1 VTSPD
6 DRLDTAALPEGFG
19 LRLDRSV
26 RAFRRGT
33 VLVGGHPG
41 RLMALSPDG
50 ADELRRWLEGA
61 PPSPAARRLGRRLVD
76 AGMAH
81 PVAPRVPVHPHPDRQ
96 GPDATGGRRD
106 VTVVVPVRDRVE
118 SLGRCLR
125 SLDPGTVVVVID
137 DGSENP
143 DAVARVCRAHGARL
157 IRRPVNGGP
166 GAARNEALP
175 SLHSELVA
183 FVDSDCEVGAG
194 WLDSL
199 TWMFA
204 DPGLGAV
211 APRIRPRPTGSG
223 SGRSVLARYSE
234 GRSALDMGDACSE
247 VGPGRLVS
255 YVPTA
260 ALVARVAAV
269 QSGFDD
275 HLRVGEDVDLVWR
288 MLDAGWRVRYEPAV
302 TVVHGEPTSWAGLLG
317 RRIRYGTSAG
327 PLDRRH
333 PGRLAPLE
341 LRPWPTAVAVAVV
354 TGQPVAA
361 LVLLAGSTA
370 ALARQLRGRGIP
382 VGRSLQWS
390 ALGAGWTLVGLGRA
404 LSTVAGPAVLAGAL
418 RRRRWAATAGL
429 LVALPPVVDWWR
441 RRPPLDPVRWSV
453 ASIADDMAYGAG
465 VWLGCL
471 REGSFGP
478 PVPKFRLGPAHGTD
492 RPG

>member
-1 VTSPD
+1 MTHGD
-6 DRLDTAALPEGFG
+6 DRPDPAALPEGFG

-26 RAFRRGT
+26 RTFRHGT

-41 RLMALSPDG
+41 RLMALSPEG
-50 ADELRRWLEGA
+50 AEELGRWLEGG

-81 PVAPRVPVHPHPDRQ
+81 PVAP
-96 GPDATGGRRD
+96 DATSGRGD
-106 VTVVVPVRDRVE
+106 VTVVVPVRDRSE
-118 SLGRCLR
+118 SLERCLR
-125 SLDPGTVVVVID
+125 SLDAGAAVIVVD
-137 DGSENP
+137 DGSDDP
-143 DAVARVCRAHGARL
+143 DAVARACLAYGARL
-157 IRRPVNGGP
+157 IRRRANGGP

-175 SLHSELVA
+175 SVQTELVA

-211 APRIRPRPTGSG
+211 APRVRPGSTGSR

-234 GRSALDMGDACSE
+234 ARSALDMGDAGSE

-260 ALVARVAAV
+260 ALVARAAAV
-269 QSGFDD
+269 GSGFDD
-275 HLRVGEDVDLVWR
+275 RLRVGEDVDLVWR

-302 TVVHGEPTSWAGLLG
+302 TVFHREPTSWAALLG
-317 RRIRYGTSAG
+317 RRLRYGTSAG

-333 PGRLAPLE
+333 PGRLPPLE

-354 TGQPVAA
+354 TGHPAA
-361 LVLLAGSTA
+361 AVVVLAGSTA
-370 ALARQLRGRGIP
+370 ALARQLRGRGVP
-382 VGRSLQWS
+382 VGRSLAWS
-390 ALGAGWTLVGLGRA
+390 AQGAGWTLVGMGHA
-404 LSTVAGPAVLAGAL
+404 LTTVVGPVVAGAL
-418 RRRRWAATAGL
+418 RRRRWVATAGL
-429 LVALPPVVDWWR
+429 LMALPPVVDWWR
-441 RRPPLDPVRWSV
+441 RRPALDPVRWTV
-453 ASIADDMAYGAG
+453 ASLADDMAYGAG

-471 REGSFGP
+471 GEGSFGP
-478 PVPKFRLGPAHGTD
+478 LVPKLRLGPADGTD

>member
-1 VTSPD
+1 MTPRD
-6 DRLDTAALPEGFG
+6 GRPDTAELPEGFG
-19 LRLDRSV
+19 LRLDPSV
-26 RAFRRGT
+26 RTFRHGT

-41 RLMALSPDG
+41 RLLALNPDG
-50 ADELRRWLEGA
+50 ADQLRRWLGGV

-81 PVAPRVPVHPHPDRQ
+81 PVAPDPPD
-96 GPDATGGRRD
+96 GDRD
-106 VTVVVPVRDRVE
+106 VTVVVPVRDRSE
-118 SLGRCLR
+118 SLDRCLR
-125 SLDPGTVVVVID
+125 SMDFGTVAIVVD
-137 DGSENP
+137 DGSEDP
-143 DAVARVCRAHGARL
+143 DAVAEVCRAHGARL
-157 IRRPVNGGP
+157 IRRRANGGP

-175 SLHSELVA
+175 TVASELVA
-183 FVDSDCEVGAG
+183 FVDSDCELGAG

-204 DPGLGAV
+204 DPTLGAV
-211 APRIRPRPTGSG
+211 APRVRPGSTM
-223 SGRSVLARYSE
+223 SKPSRSVLGRYTE

-269 QSGFDD
+269 GSGFDAR
-275 HLRVGEDVDLVWR
+275 LRVGEDVDLVWR

-302 TVVHGEPTSWAGLLG
+302 TVLHREPTSWAGLL
-317 RRIRYGTSAG
+317 RRRLRYGTSAG

-333 PGRLAPLE
+333 PGRLPPLE

-354 TGQPVAA
+354 AGHPAVA

-370 ALARQLRGRGIP
+370 ALARQLRDRGVP

-404 LSTVAGPAVLAGAL
+404 LGMLAGPAVVAGAL
-418 RRRRWAATAGL
+418 RRRRWAVTAGV

-441 RRPPLDPVRWSV
+441 RRPPFDPVRWSV

-471 REGSFGP
+471 AEGSFGP
-478 PVPKFRLGPAHGTD
+478 LVPQLRLGPAHRTD

>member
-1 VTSPD
+1 VTQGDDQPD
-6 DRLDTAALPEGFG
+6 AAALPEGFG

-26 RAFRRGT
+26 RTFRHGT

-41 RLMALSPDG
+41 RLLALSPDG
-50 ADELRRWLEGA
+50 AEELGRWLEGG

-81 PVAPRVPVHPHPDRQ
+81 PVAP
-96 GPDATGGRRD
+96 DAPGGGRD
-106 VTVVVPVRDRVE
+106 VTVVVPVRDRSE
-118 SLGRCLR
+118 SLERCLR
-125 SLDPGTVVVVID
+125 SLDPGTVVIVVD
-137 DGSENP
+137 DGSDDP

-157 IRRPVNGGP
+157 IRRRANGGP

-175 SLHSELVA
+175 SVHSELVA

-211 APRIRPRPTGSG
+211 APRIRPGPTGSKPA
-223 SGRSVLARYSE
+223 RSVLARYSE

-247 VGPGRLVS
+247 VGPGRVVS

-260 ALVARVAAV
+260 ALVARAAAV
-269 QSGFDD
+269 GSGFDD
-275 HLRVGEDVDLVWR
+275 CLRVGEDVDLVWR

-302 TVVHGEPTSWAGLLG
+302 TVLHREPTSWAGLLG
-317 RRIRYGTSAG
+317 RRLRYGTSAG

-333 PGRLAPLE
+333 PGRLPPLE

-354 TGQPVAA
+354 TGHPAA
-361 LVLLAGSTA
+361 AVVVLAGSTA
-370 ALARQLRGRGIP
+370 ALARQLRGRGVP
-382 VGRSLQWS
+382 VGRSLVWS
-390 ALGAGWTLVGLGRA
+390 AQGAGWTLAGMGHALTTVVGP
-404 LSTVAGPAVLAGAL
+404 VAVAGAL
-418 RRRRWAATAGL
+418 RRRRWAGTAGL
-429 LVALPPVVDWWR
+429 LMALPPVVDWWR
-441 RRPPLDPVRWSV
+441 RRPALDPVRWTV
-453 ASIADDMAYGAG
+453 ASLADDMAYGAG

-471 REGSFGP
+471 GEGSFGP
-478 PVPKFRLGPAHGTD
+478 LVPKIRLGPADGTD